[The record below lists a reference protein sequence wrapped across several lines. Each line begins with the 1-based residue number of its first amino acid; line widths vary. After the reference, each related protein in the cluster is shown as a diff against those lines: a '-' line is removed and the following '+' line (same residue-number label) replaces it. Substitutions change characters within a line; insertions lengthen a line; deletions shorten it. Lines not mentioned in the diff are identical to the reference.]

1 MGYWRVNP
9 TIEGREHGI
18 VVSTTRGFQTAMNS
32 NSNEPGGK
40 TTCHIP
46 TAKAGWNIARA
57 SSPSLFHR
65 WHDYSSYALH
75 PKTSRL
81 TNGFSPFVQPS
92 CNANTW
98 CSKSHE
104 PKNRMVGKMD
114 DDFCWQSNYWQLL
127 FIPPCWK
134 IIFPKSWIA
143 HKSPHLP
150 HVGVS
155 INGRSPESPDTLWL
169 CQNSYGKWP

>member
-1 MGYWRVNP
+1 MASWETPTTREVFNGKSSNYMGYWRVNP

-32 NSNEPGGK
+32 NSNEPEGK

-65 WHDYSSYALH
+65 WHDYSPYALH

-104 PKNRMVGKMD
+104 PKNRMVGKMG
-114 DDFCWQSNYWQLL
+114 NYY
-127 FIPPCWK
+127 
-134 IIFPKSWIA
+134 S
-143 HKSPHLP
+143 SP
-150 HVGVS
+150 HVGKIYFQKVGLP
-155 INGRSPESPDTLWL
+155 INLHIFPTWGFP
-169 CQNSYGKWP
+169 